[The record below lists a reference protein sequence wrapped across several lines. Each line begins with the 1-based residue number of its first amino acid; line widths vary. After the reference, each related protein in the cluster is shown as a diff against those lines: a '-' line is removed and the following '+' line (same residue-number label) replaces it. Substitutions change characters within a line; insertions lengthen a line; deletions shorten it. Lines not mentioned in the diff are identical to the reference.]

1 MRMVGPYSN
10 MGQGALSIGDEFIV
24 GRTGFSVNRF
34 DFGISEAIGARPT
47 MEDRTL
53 VIQSL
58 QLEPSHGYYKGYVC
72 VRFFP
77 YSLRLVPSTSFLK
90 SHRPF
95 VSDFTG
101 SRKKIW
107 KN

>member
-1 MRMVGPYSN
+1 MRMVAPYSN

-72 VRFFP
+72 VRFL
-77 YSLRLVPSTSFLK
+77 SV
-90 SHRPF
+90 
-95 VSDFTG
+95 FTA
-101 SRKKIW
+101 SCAVFIHF
-107 KN
+107 